1 MNQTRRERLR
11 LETIEEIKA
20 TAWRQIG
27 EQGAASLSLRAIA
40 REMGMTA
47 PGLYRYYKDRDA
59 LVTGL
64 LMDAFSSFT
73 ASLEAGRDVCD
84 AKDHAGRFREMCRA
98 YFHWAMTNPQ
108 RYMLLFGTPIQGYL
122 FAEELGPV
130 AQKSFLVLQGV
141 IGEAFVA
148 GKIKGEARALK
159 LPKMLKVQYEALA
172 RFGMPYTGAVTQL
185 ALSAWSMIHGMT
197 SLYLYNYLAG
207 FLQEGVGAFVEFEI
221 EKMIGAIGLEQHI

>member
-1 MNQTRRERLR
+1 MTQTRRERLR
-11 LETIEEIKA
+11 IETIEEIKS
-20 TAWRQIG
+20 TAWKQIG

-59 LVTGL
+59 LVTAL

-73 ASLEAGRDVCD
+73 ASLEAGRDTCESS
-84 AKDHAGRFREMCRA
+84 DHPGRFRAMCRA
-98 YFHWAMTNPQ
+98 YFQWAMENPQ

-130 AQKSFLVLQGV
+130 AQRSFLVLQGV
-141 IGEAFVA
+141 IGEAHAA
-148 GKIKGEARALK
+148 GKVKGEVAALK
-159 LPKMLKVQYEALA
+159 LPTPLKVQYEALKK
-172 RFGMPYTGAVTQL
+172 FGMPYTGTVTQL

-197 SLYLYNYLAG
+197 SLFLYNYLAG
-207 FLQEGVGAFVEFEI
+207 FLQGGVGAFVEFEI
-221 EKMIGAIGLEQHI
+221 EKMVKTIGLE

>member
-1 MNQTRRERLR
+1 MAQTRRERLR
-11 LETIEEIKA
+11 LETIEEIKI
-20 TAWRQIG
+20 TAWKQIG
-27 EQGAASLSLRAIA
+27 GQGAASLSLRAIA

-59 LVTGL
+59 LVTAL

-73 ASLEAGRDVCD
+73 NRLETGRDAYPVT
-84 AKDHAGRFREMCRA
+84 DHTGRFRGMCWA
-98 YFHWAMTNPQ
+98 YFQWAMENPQ

-130 AQKSFLVLQGV
+130 AQRSFLVLQGV

-148 GKIKGEARALK
+148 GKIRGEVAGLK
-159 LPKMLKVQYEALA
+159 LPTSLKVQYEAL
-172 RFGMPYTGAVTQL
+172 RKFGMPYTGTVTQL
-185 ALSAWSMIHGMT
+185 ALSAWSMVHGMT

-221 EKMIGAIGLEQHI
+221 EKMIRTIGME

>member
-1 MNQTRRERLR
+1 MAQTRRERLR
-11 LETIEEIKA
+11 IETIEEIKS
-20 TAWRQIG
+20 TAWKQIG
-27 EQGAASLSLRAIA
+27 ENGAAALSLRAIA

-59 LVTGL
+59 LVTAL

-73 ASLEAGRDVCD
+73 ASLEAGRDTCESS
-84 AKDHAGRFREMCRA
+84 DHAGRFRAMCRA
-98 YFHWAMTNPQ
+98 YFGWAMENPQ

-130 AQKSFLVLQGV
+130 AQRSFLVLQGV

-148 GKIKGEARALK
+148 GKVKGEIAALK
-159 LPKMLKVQYEALA
+159 LPTPLKVQYEALKK
-172 RFGMPYTGAVTQL
+172 FGMPYTGTVTQL

-197 SLYLYNYLAG
+197 SLFLYNYLAG
-207 FLQEGVGAFVEFEI
+207 FLQGSVGAFVEFEI
-221 EKMIGAIGLEQHI
+221 EKMVKTIGLE

>member
-1 MNQTRRERLR
+1 MAQTRRERLR

-20 TAWRQIG
+20 TAWKQIG
-27 EQGAASLSLRAIA
+27 AQGAASLSLRGIA
-40 REMGMTA
+40 REMGITA

-59 LVTGL
+59 LVTAL

-73 ASLEAGRDVCD
+73 ASLEARRDSCV
-84 AKDHAGRFREMCRA
+84 ANDHAGRFRGMCRA
-98 YFHWAMTNPQ
+98 YFQWAMENPQ

-122 FAEELGPV
+122 FAKELGPV
-130 AQKSFLVLQGV
+130 AQRSFLVLQGV

-148 GKIKGEARALK
+148 GKIKSEVRTKK

-172 RFGMPYTGAVTQL
+172 KFGMPYTGTVTQL
-185 ALSAWSMIHGMT
+185 ALSTWSMIHGMT
-197 SLYLYNYLAG
+197 SLYLYNYLTG

-221 EKMIGAIGLEQHI
+221 EKMVATIGLE

>member
-1 MNQTRRERLR
+1 MTQTRRERLR

-20 TAWRQIG
+20 TAWKQIG

-59 LVTGL
+59 LVTAL

-73 ASLEAGRDVCD
+73 TSLETGRDSRAVD
-84 AKDHAGRFREMCRA
+84 DHAGRFRAMCRA
-98 YFHWAMTNPQ
+98 YFQWAMENPQ

-130 AQKSFLVLQGV
+130 AQRSFLVLQGV

-148 GKIKGEARALK
+148 GKVKGEVAALK
-159 LPKMLKVQYEALA
+159 LPKMLKVQYDALA
-172 RFGMPYTGAVTQL
+172 KFGMPYAGVVAQL
-185 ALSAWSMIHGMT
+185 ALSVWAMIHGMT
-197 SLYLYNYLAG
+197 SLYLYHYLTG

-221 EKMIGAIGLEQHI
+221 DKMVATIGLE

>member
-1 MNQTRRERLR
+1 MTQTRRERLR

-27 EQGAASLSLRAIA
+27 EQGAAALSLRAIA

-59 LVTGL
+59 LVTAL

-73 ASLEAGRDVCD
+73 MSLETGRDSCAAD
-84 AKDHAGRFREMCRA
+84 DHSGRFRAMCRS
-98 YFHWAMTNPQ
+98 YFQWAKENPQ

-130 AQKSFLVLQGV
+130 AQRSFLVLQGV
-141 IGEAFVA
+141 IGEAYMA
-148 GKIKGEARALK
+148 GRVKGEVASLK
-159 LPKMLKVQYEALA
+159 LPTSLKVQYDALA
-172 RFGMPYTGAVTQL
+172 NFGMPYTGAVTQL
-185 ALSAWSMIHGMT
+185 ALSVWSMIHGMT

-221 EKMIGAIGLEQHI
+221 DKMVKTIGLE

>member
-1 MNQTRRERLR
+1 MAQTRRERLR

-20 TAWRQIG
+20 TAWKQIG

-59 LVTGL
+59 LVTAL

-73 ASLEAGRDVCD
+73 ASLETGRDACD
-84 AKDHAGRFREMCRA
+84 VNNHAGRFREMCKS

-130 AQKSFLVLQGV
+130 AQRSFLVLQGV

-148 GKIKGEARALK
+148 GNIKSEVKSKK

-172 RFGMPYTGAVTQL
+172 KYGMPYTGTVTQL

-221 EKMIGAIGLEQHI
+221 DKMVAAIGLE